1 MSKYPQRSAARRERG
16 WLSFFVGLT
25 LGLTVALFVYLRP
38 DLVSD
43 PALGPVAA
51 RRDPPSPVPPEPKE
65 ADASKPRFDFYTI
78 LPEREVKVPEW
89 EATAPSEPNSPPES
103 KSPSESEQPP
113 AAVPPSGPEASGSYM
128 IQVGSFQR
136 YQDADRVKARLA
148 LAGVSAGIQRVVI
161 NGSDVW
167 YRVRVGPFNDLKS
180 LQGARQRL
188 TEGGFNYMLVKV
200 KPGEGAG

>member
-1 MSKYPQRSAARRERG
+1 MSRPLRRRAARRERG
-16 WLSFFVGLT
+16 WLSFFVGLI
-25 LGLTVALFVYLRP
+25 LGLSVALFVYLRP
-38 DLVSD
+38 DVLPN
-43 PALGPVAA
+43 PAPAPVATG
-51 RRDPPSPVPPEPKE
+51 RDPPSLGPPEPEE
-65 ADASKPRFDFYTI
+65 AGTSKPRFDFYTI

-89 EATAPSEPNSPPES
+89 EATAPPEPNSPPEP
-103 KSPSESEQPP
+103 KSSSESERPP
-113 AAVPPSGPEASGSYM
+113 AAVPPSGPKASGSYM

-188 TEGGFNYMLVKV
+188 TEGRFNYMLVKV

>member
-1 MSKYPQRSAARRERG
+1 MWKHPQRPAARRERG
-16 WLSFFVGLT
+16 WLSFFVGLI
-25 LGLTVALFVYLRP
+25 LGLSVALFVYLRP
-38 DLVSD
+38 DVM
-43 PALGPVAA
+43 PNPGLGLVAA
-51 RRDPPSPVPPEPKE
+51 GRDPPSPRPPEPQE
-65 ADASKPRFDFYTI
+65 AGTSKPRFDFYTI
-78 LPEREVKVPEW
+78 LPERELKVPEW
-89 EATAPSEPNSPPES
+89 EATPPPEPNSPPES
-103 KSPSESEQPP
+103 KSPSESKRPP
-113 AAVPPSGPEASGSYM
+113 AAIPPSGPEASGSYM

-161 NGSDVW
+161 NGSDIW

-188 TEGGFNYMLVKV
+188 TEGRFNYMLVKV

>member
-1 MSKYPQRSAARRERG
+1 MSRHPQRPRARRERG

-25 LGLTVALFVYLRP
+25 LGLSVALFVYLRP
-38 DLVSD
+38 NLV
-43 PALGPVAA
+43 PNPGLGPVAA
-51 RRDPPSPVPPEPKE
+51 RRDPPSPHPPDPKE
-65 ADASKPRFDFYTI
+65 AGASKPRFDFYTI

-89 EATAPSEPNSPPES
+89 EATPPPES
-103 KSPSESEQPP
+103 KSPPESRSPWESKRPP
-113 AAVPPSGPEASGSYM
+113 AAVPPSGREASGSYM

-136 YQDADRVKARLA
+136 YQDADRVKAQLA

-167 YRVRVGPFNDLKS
+167 YRVRVGPFHDLKS

-188 TEGGFNYMLVKV
+188 TEGHFNYMLVKV
-200 KPGEGAG
+200 KPGAGAG

>member
-1 MSKYPQRSAARRERG
+1 MSRHPQRTAARRERG
-16 WLSFFVGLT
+16 WLSFFVGLI
-25 LGLTVALFVYLRP
+25 LGLSVALFVYLRP
-38 DLVSD
+38 DSV
-43 PALGPVAA
+43 ANQGLGPVAA
-51 RRDPPSPVPPEPKE
+51 GRDPPSPRPPEPEE
-65 ADASKPRFDFYTI
+65 AGTSKPRFDFYTI

-89 EATAPSEPNSPPES
+89 EATPQPEPNSPPES
-103 KSPSESEQPP
+103 KTPSESERPP
-113 AAVPPSGPEASGSYM
+113 AAVPPSGLEASGSYM

-148 LAGVSAGIQRVVI
+148 LAGVAAGIQRVVI

-188 TEGGFNYMLVKV
+188 TEGRFNYMLVKV

>member
-1 MSKYPQRSAARRERG
+1 MSKSPHRLAARRERG
-16 WLSFFVGLT
+16 WLSFFVGLM
-25 LGLTVALFVYLRP
+25 LGLSVALFVYLYP
-38 DLVSD
+38 
-43 PALGPVAA
+43 PNPGFGPVPA
-51 RRDPPSPVPPEPKE
+51 RRDPPSPRLPEPEE
-65 ADASKPRFDFYTI
+65 AGASKPRFDFYTI

-89 EATAPSEPNSPPES
+89 EATPPPET
-103 KSPSESEQPP
+103 KSPSESERPP

-161 NGSDVW
+161 NGSDIW
-167 YRVRVGPFNDLKS
+167 YRVRVGPFNDSKS

>member
-1 MSKYPQRSAARRERG
+1 M
-16 WLSFFVGLT
+16 
-25 LGLTVALFVYLRP
+25 ALFVYLRP
-38 DLVSD
+38 DSCRTR
-43 PALGPVAA
+43 ALGPVAA
-51 RRDPPSPVPPEPKE
+51 GRDPPSPVPPEPKE

-89 EATAPSEPNSPPES
+89 EATAPPEP
-103 KSPSESEQPP
+103 KSPSESERPP
-113 AAVPPSGPEASGSYM
+113 AAVPPAGPEASGSYM

-188 TEGGFNYMLVKV
+188 TEGRFNYMLVKV

>member
-1 MSKYPQRSAARRERG
+1 MWKYPHRPVARRERG
-16 WLSFFVGLT
+16 WLSFFVGLM

-38 DLVSD
+38 DAL
-43 PALGPVAA
+43 PNPELGPVAPS
-51 RRDPPSPVPPEPKE
+51 RDPPSSGSPEPEE
-65 ADASKPRFDFYTI
+65 AGTNKPRFDFYTI
-78 LPEREVKVPEW
+78 LPEREVKVSEW
-89 EATAPSEPNSPPES
+89 EATSPPEPNSPPES
-103 KSPSESEQPP
+103 KSPSESERPP
-113 AAVPPSGPEASGSYM
+113 SAAPPSGPEASGSYM

-148 LAGVSAGIQRVVI
+148 LAGVSAGIQRVVL
-161 NGSDVW
+161 NGRDIW

-188 TEGGFNYMLVKV
+188 TEGRFNYMLVKV

>member
-1 MSKYPQRSAARRERG
+1 MSSHPRRPVARRERG
-16 WLSFFVGLT
+16 WLSFFVGLI
-25 LGLTVALFVYLRP
+25 LGLSVALFVYLYP
-38 DLVSD
+38 
-43 PALGPVAA
+43 PNPGFGPVPA
-51 RRDPPSPVPPEPKE
+51 RRDPPSPRPPEPEE
-65 ADASKPRFDFYTI
+65 AAASKPRFDFYTI

-89 EATAPSEPNSPPES
+89 EATPTPQPKSTPES
-103 KSPSESEQPP
+103 KRPP
-113 AAVPPSGPEASGSYM
+113 AVAPSGPEASGSYM

-148 LAGVSAGIQRVVI
+148 LAGVSCGIQRVVI

-167 YRVRVGPFNDLKS
+167 YRVRIGPFNDLKS

>member
-1 MSKYPQRSAARRERG
+1 MWKHPRRPPARRERG

-25 LGLTVALFVYLRP
+25 LGLSVALFIYFYP
-38 DLVSD
+38 
-43 PALGPVAA
+43 PNPGLGPVAA
-51 RRDPPSPVPPEPKE
+51 RRDPPSPRAPEPEE
-65 ADASKPRFDFYTI
+65 AGASKPRFDFYTI

-89 EATAPSEPNSPPES
+89 EATPPPEPNSPPEP
-103 KSPSESEQPP
+103 KSPSESERPP
-113 AAVPPSGPEASGSYM
+113 AAVSPSGPEASGSYM

-161 NGSDVW
+161 NGSDIW

-188 TEGGFNYMLVKV
+188 TEGRFNYMLVKV
-200 KPGEGAG
+200 KPGDGAG

>member
-1 MSKYPQRSAARRERG
+1 MSSGPRTKRTAGRRQRG
-16 WLSFFVGLT
+16 WLSFCAGLT
-25 LGLTVALFVYLRP
+25 LGLSVALFVYLHP
-38 DLVSD
+38 ELV
-43 PALGPVAA
+43 PTPGPPAA
-51 RRDPPSPVPPEPKE
+51 RRDAPSSPPQETGAAP
-65 ADASKPRFDFYTI
+65 ASKPRFDFYTI

-89 EATAPSEPNSPPES
+89 DITPPPEPPREAKSRPDS
-103 KSPSESEQPP
+103 KPPP
-113 AAVPPSGPEASGSYM
+113 ASERPGGPEATGAYM

-148 LAGVSAGIQRVVI
+148 LAGVSAGVQRVVI

-188 TEGGFNYMLVKV
+188 TEGRFNYMLVKV

>member
-1 MSKYPQRSAARRERG
+1 MSKHPRRPAARGERG

-25 LGLTVALFVYLRP
+25 LGLSVALFVYLRP
-38 DLVSD
+38 DLMPD
-43 PALGPVAA
+43 PGLGPVAT
-51 RRDPPSPVPPEPKE
+51 RRDPPSPRPPEPKE
-65 ADASKPRFDFYTI
+65 AGANKPRFDFYTI

-89 EATAPSEPNSPPES
+89 EATPPPEPRSPPES
-103 KSPSESEQPP
+103 RSPGESKRPP
-113 AAVPPSGPEASGSYM
+113 ASVPPSGPEAGGSYM

-148 LAGVSAGIQRVVI
+148 LAGVTAGIQRVVI

-188 TEGGFNYMLVKV
+188 TEGHFNYMLVKV

>member
-1 MSKYPQRSAARRERG
+1 MPKNAGPRRPAGRRQGG

-25 LGLTVALFVYLRP
+25 LGLAVAVFVYLHPERVPAPGRGAATARSATP
-38 DLVSD
+38 DAPL
-43 PALGPVAA
+43 PETQVAA
-51 RRDPPSPVPPEPKE
+51 
-65 ADASKPRFDFYTI
+65 ANKPRFDFYTI

-89 EATAPSEPNSPPES
+89 EATPPPEPGPRPQSKPEAKPPLPSER
-103 KSPSESEQPP
+103 P
-113 AAVPPSGPEASGSYM
+113 ATPDASGAYM

-136 YQDADRVKARLA
+136 YQDADRVKAKLA

-188 TEGGFNYMLVKV
+188 TQGRFNYMLVKV
-200 KPGEGAG
+200 KPGEGSG

>member
-1 MSKYPQRSAARRERG
+1 MSKYPHRPAARRERG
-16 WLSFFVGLT
+16 WLSFFVGLM

-38 DLVSD
+38 DAL
-43 PALGPVAA
+43 PNPELGP
-51 RRDPPSPVPPEPKE
+51 DPPSPRPPEPE
-65 ADASKPRFDFYTI
+65 EPGRSKPRFDFYTI

-89 EATAPSEPNSPPES
+89 EATPPAEPNSPPES
-103 KSPSESEQPP
+103 TSPSQSERPP
-113 AAVPPSGPEASGSYM
+113 AAVPPSGPKASGSYM

-136 YQDADRVKARLA
+136 YEDADRVKARLA

-161 NGSDVW
+161 NGSDIW
-167 YRVRVGPFNDLKS
+167 YRVRVGPFNDRKG

-200 KPGEGAG
+200 KPGERPG

>member
-1 MSKYPQRSAARRERG
+1 MWKHPHRPAARRERG

-25 LGLTVALFVYLRP
+25 LGLSVALFVYLHP
-38 DLVSD
+38 DLV
-43 PALGPVAA
+43 PNPGLGPVAA
-51 RRDPPSPVPPEPKE
+51 GRDPPSPRPPEPEE
-65 ADASKPRFDFYTI
+65 AGASKPRFDFYTI

-89 EATAPSEPNSPPES
+89 EATSPPEPNSPPES
-103 KSPSESEQPP
+103 KSPSESKRPS
-113 AAVPPSGPEASGSYM
+113 AAVPPSGPEASESYM

-161 NGSDVW
+161 NGSDIW

-188 TEGGFNYMLVKV
+188 TEGRFNYMLVKV

>member
-16 WLSFFVGLT
+16 WLSFFVGLM
-25 LGLTVALFVYLRP
+25 LGLSVALFVYLHP
-38 DLVSD
+38 DLV
-43 PALGPVAA
+43 PNPGLGPVAA
-51 RRDPPSPVPPEPKE
+51 GRDPPSPGPPEPEE
-65 ADASKPRFDFYTI
+65 AGTSKPRFDFYTI

-89 EATAPSEPNSPPES
+89 EATPPPEPSSPPES
-103 KSPSESEQPP
+103 KSPSESERPP
-113 AAVPPSGPEASGSYM
+113 AAVPPSGPKASGSYM

-188 TEGGFNYMLVKV
+188 TEGRFNYMLVKV